1 MIGPCYL
8 HGALIPKFRDH
19 LMEFAY
25 YPVIRHGLSNL
36 NVGPKTLTLEEA
48 ETTVNDF
55 TKWRFPIVCFAGS
68 KSSIPFFDYHIALGF
83 GENEREVTISELLVR
98 EPVHENT
105 VKGILMAYYTL
116 VNDKTGIEKMRVPFV
131 LPGLKEE
138 GLKIKIDPPKM

>member
-25 YPVIRHGLSNL
+25 YLVIRHGLSNL

-48 ETTVNDF
+48 EATVKDF
-55 TKWRFPIVCFAGS
+55 TKWRFPIVCLGGS
-68 KSSIPFFDYHIALGF
+68 KSSVPFFDYHIALGF
-83 GENEREVTISELLVR
+83 GESEREVTIGELLVR
-98 EPVHENT
+98 EPVHENA
-105 VKGILMAYYTL
+105 VKGILLAYFTL

-138 GLKIKIDPPKM
+138 GLKIEIDPSKT